1 MAQFFGFLLFACIA
15 TLGFW
20 VLTFLISFLPYWIF
34 ADKLQRPN
42 AEKDKSDTSKSA
54 PMGERIWVKS

>member
-20 VLTFLISFLPYWIF
+20 VLTFLISFLPYWIL
-34 ADKLQRPN
+34 ADKLERLSPGKKP
-42 AEKDKSDTSKSA
+42 EVRDPA
-54 PMGERIWVKS
+54 PMGARIWTKA